1 MSVVKFLAVPAV
13 GLIVALLTIP
23 ALFATGD
30 ARLDTCVAWTGPVEV
45 VLATIRQ
52 MESGGDYTARAAGST
67 ASGAYQFL
75 DSTWAGFGGYPSAA
89 SAPAEVQDAKAAESV
104 QAVLDDNSGNVGAVP
119 AVWYVGHLPA
129 PDSPEWDEVPAPG
142 AGNRLTV
149 REYQTRWLTEFHNRV
164 SRASGESGTS
174 LVGEG
179 VGVERCLPGVGIAPL
194 DDGWAYPAPIDMFAL
209 APVNAPHHDY
219 PAWDWGVPTGT
230 PIYAVRGGT
239 ITTVQYWPY
248 NWWDRGCT
256 TRSADC
262 STCGIGVS
270 ITDESGVRW
279 VYCHGSDVHARV
291 GDVVTAGTQILTS
304 GNTGRSSGPHL
315 HLQIRTVDG
324 RLRCPQPLLESL
336 RDTATGVAPEA
347 LPTGGCST

>member
-1 MSVVKFLAVPAV
+1 
-13 GLIVALLTIP
+13 
-23 ALFATGD
+23 
-30 ARLDTCVAWTGPVEV
+30 
-45 VLATIRQ
+45 
-52 MESGGDYTARAAGST
+52 
-67 ASGAYQFL
+67 
-75 DSTWAGFGGYPSAA
+75 
-89 SAPAEVQDAKAAESV
+89 
-104 QAVLDDNSGNVGAVP
+104 
-119 AVWYVGHLPA
+119 
-129 PDSPEWDEVPAPG
+129 
-142 AGNRLTV
+142 
-149 REYQTRWLTEFHNRV
+149 
-164 SRASGESGTS
+164 
-174 LVGEG
+174 
-179 VGVERCLPGVGIAPL
+179 
-194 DDGWAYPAPIDMFAL
+194 MFAS

-219 PAWDWGVPTGT
+219 SAWDWGVPTGT

-291 GDVVTAGTQILTS
+291 GDVVSAGTQILSS

-324 RLRCPQPLLESL
+324 RLRCPQPLLEPL